1 MRVYSSVT
9 QLIGRTPLLELTAYR
24 RENGLPGR
32 IFAKLEM
39 MNPGGS
45 LKDRIAL
52 AMVEDAERRGLI
64 ATGSTIIEPTSGNTG
79 IGLAMV
85 GAARGYRVILTMPDT
100 MSVERRSLLRAYGAE
115 LVLTDSAFGMEGAI
129 FEAQQLA
136 RQIPGSFIPNQF
148 DNQSNP
154 DVHYRTTGPEIWED
168 TEGAVDYFV
177 AGVGTG
183 GTLTGTGRFLKDRRP
198 ELKVIAVE
206 PASSPLLSK
215 GYTGPHGLQGLGS
228 SFIPGVLDTRVYDE
242 VIGVREE
249 EAYAAARFLACRE
262 GVLAGM
268 SSGAVLHAAGVIAAR
283 KENAEKRIVAILADD
298 GARYLSTE
306 LFADGAW

>member
-52 AMVEDAERRGLI
+52 AMVEDAERRDLI
-64 ATGSTIIEPTSGNTG
+64 AAGSTIIEPTSGNTG

-115 LVLTDSAFGMEGAI
+115 LVLTDSAFGMEDAI

>member
-1 MRVYSSVT
+1 
-9 QLIGRTPLLELTAYR
+9 
-24 RENGLPGR
+24 
-32 IFAKLEM
+32 
-39 MNPGGS
+39 
-45 LKDRIAL
+45 
-52 AMVEDAERRGLI
+52 
-64 ATGSTIIEPTSGNTG
+64 
-79 IGLAMV
+79 MV

-100 MSVERRSLLRAYGAE
+100 MSVERRSLLRAYGTE

-183 GTLTGTGRFLKDRRP
+183 GTLTGTGRFLKDHRP

-242 VIGVREE
+242 AIGVREE

>member
-1 MRVYSSVT
+1 MKAYSSVT
-9 QLIGRTPLLELTAYR
+9 QLIGHTPLLELTTYR
-24 RENGLPGR
+24 RENDLPGR

-52 AMVEDAERRGLI
+52 AMVDDAERRGLI
-64 ATGSTIIEPTSGNTG
+64 TAGSTIIEPTSGNTG

-115 LVLTDSAFGMEGAI
+115 LVLTDSSFGMEGAI
-129 FEAQQLA
+129 DMAQQLA
-136 RQIPGSFIPNQF
+136 QQIPGSFIPNQF
-148 DNQSNP
+148 ENQANP

-183 GTLTGTGRFLKDRRP
+183 GTLTGAGRFLKDHKP

-206 PASSPLLSK
+206 PASSPLLSR

-228 SFIPGVLDTRVYDE
+228 SFIPDVLDTQVYDE

-249 EAYAAARFLACRE
+249 DAYAAARFLSCRE

-268 SSGAVLHAAGVIAAR
+268 SSGAVLHAAGIIAAR
-283 KENAEKRIVAILADD
+283 KENVGKNIVVILADD

-306 LFADGAW
+306 LFADAAW